1 MILAAAE
8 GADVFALAS
17 GADIGCAIKL
27 ITDLPVSGRHPLT
40 SVVLDKEGFGLATA
54 RRGMAGLPAEE
65 AERGTAVERT
75 PVCGIAVRA
84 KSLGRL

>member
-1 MILAAAE
+1 MIFTSAEGTDVLALAA
-8 GADVFALAS
+8 GADRGSAVE
-17 GADIGCAIKL
+17 L
-27 ITDLPVSGRHPLT
+27 ITDLPVAGCHPLT
-40 SVVLDKEGFGLATA
+40 RLVLDKEGFGLATA